1 MVRQREKEP
10 ARVAAAA
17 VSTGFHSRVVG
28 QREARARLSEAVR
41 SRRVAHAYLFSGPR
55 GVGKTA
61 LAIEFAAL
69 LLCEREGTEPCGECI
84 QCPASLGI
92 RHPDLHLA
100 FPLPS
105 KKKKEKEDTAEEDE
119 RDFADVVAAQV
130 AALAA
135 DPYASLRLP
144 RKKDGRSK
152 TAEKDAWTKTQDIRI
167 SLVRGLIHH
176 ASMKPYQARRKLL
189 IILHADGMN
198 TQAQNALLKALEEP
212 PSDAYFLLTTENEGG
227 LLQTIRSR
235 CQRLRLAPLSS
246 EEIAGALVN
255 AGVAAPQAELAAA
268 MSGGSLSHARE
279 LSRDNLEDLQQR
291 VIAFLRAAAVCD
303 PMELPKVTAALL
315 DNERLTEQTA
325 LEFIGLLLRDAALSR
340 VAASVARRPVT
351 FRGFEDRVDALL
363 QSYPEADFDASARA
377 VDVAADHLARGY
389 TRDFVM
395 YALAIRIHEVF
406 GPRARSMV
414 KQTRAEHA

>member
-1 MVRQREKEP
+1 
-10 ARVAAAA
+10 VAAAA

-105 KKKKEKEDTAEEDE
+105 KKGGTAEEDE

-135 DPYASLRLP
+135 DPYAPLRLP

-303 PMELPKVTAALL
+303 PLDLPKVTAALL

-325 LEFIGLLLRDAALSR
+325 LEFIGLLLRDVALSR
-340 VAASVARRPVT
+340 AAESVARRPVT
-351 FRGFEDRVDALL
+351 FRGFEDRIEAILL
-363 QSYPEADFDASARA
+363 AYPEADFDAAARA
-377 VDVAADHLARGY
+377 VDVAADYLARGY

-395 YALAIRIHEVF
+395 YALAIRLHEAL
-406 GPRARSMV
+406 GPRAKSPV